1 MESIVKKLG
10 RINAEMLLQ
19 AAKVA
24 SVVGTVLLLINQ
36 WPALFEGQPLRVLAG
51 CADLLRAV
59 LRVFIRQAQRRRLS

>member
-36 WPALFEGQPLRVLAG
+36 WPALFEGQPLRVLP
-51 CADLLRAV
+51 AV
-59 LRVFIRQAQRRRLS
+59 LTYCVPFCVFLYGKLSAED